1 MEPSTVRVDRTPV
14 LAHGAPRLSDG
25 LLDPLRGLVREAGLF
40 GLFVASVLRA
50 IPGSFRYTS
59 EILRQAGIL
68 IVGSA
73 AVIWGMQFVI
83 GMQVGTE
90 AANIL
95 RGYGAQSYTGVFT
108 AWAAIRVT
116 APLMF
121 GYILA
126 AKVGC
131 GLVAEIGSMRLNEE
145 IDSMQTMGIDPMRYL
160 LAPRLIAAAI
170 AMPFIYVIGI
180 AVQFVAEYVT
190 VVLLIGEV
198 SRGAWEQIHWQY
210 QNPLDLT
217 YSVGVGMTFALT
229 IVVVGLFY
237 GYRASGGPAGVGAAT
252 ARSMVVNLVLVHL
265 LGALAAMALWGF
277 TPNAPVGG

>member
-1 MEPSTVRVDRTPV
+1 MEPSSVRVSRAPV
-14 LAHGAPRLSDG
+14 LVHGGPRVRDG
-25 LLDPLRGLVREAGLF
+25 LREPLVALVREAGLY
-40 GLFVASVLRA
+40 GLFLARVLRA
-50 IPGSFRYTS
+50 VPGSFRYTS

-68 IVGSA
+68 VVGSA

-131 GLVAEIGSMRLNEE
+131 GLVAEIGSMRLNDE
-145 IDSMQTMGIDPMRYL
+145 IDSMQTMGVDPMRYL
-160 LAPRLIAAAI
+160 LAPRLVAAAI
-170 AMPFIYVIGI
+170 AMPFIYLVGI

-198 SRGAWEQIHWQY
+198 SEGAWAQVHWQY

-217 YSVGVGMTFALT
+217 YSVAVGMVFALT